1 MFEKEGKEQV
11 IDAGLETPDPV
22 RELQIK
28 LYRKAKSEPDFRF
41 YLLYDKIFRR
51 DVLLRAWTLARANDG
66 APGVDGQSFEE
77 IESEGVMEWL
87 DGLGKELHDKT
98 YQPQP
103 VRRVMIP
110 KPGGGER
117 PLGIPT
123 IRDRV
128 AQTAAKLILE
138 PIFEADFEPNAYG
151 YRPGRSAQ
159 DAIQEVDKLLYQ
171 GYTDVVDADLSKYFD
186 TIPHAELM
194 QCVARRIVDK
204 HVLHLIRMWLKV
216 PVEERDEKGK
226 KRLKGGR
233 DNDRGT
239 PQGGVISPLLA
250 NLYMNRM
257 LKGWKQTKRGEQY
270 QARIVS
276 YADDFVIL
284 SRGKA
289 KEALSWA
296 RGTLARLGL
305 RLNEAKTSVRD
316 ARQERFDFLGYTFGP
331 HIGRQTGR
339 EYIGCSPSPKSV
351 KRIRQSVREHLKP
364 CSVSPWDEVR
374 DRLNQKLR
382 GWKAYFGQGS
392 PGKAYKV
399 IDEYVDERVRH
410 FLRRRH
416 KVSSQGTRQ
425 FSTKRIYGELGV
437 FRLRGPLTR
446 CSPCVSLR

>member
-1 MFEKEGKEQV
+1 MSLK
-11 IDAGLETPDPV
+11 TPDKI
-22 RELQIK
+22 RELQNK

-41 YLLYDKIFRR
+41 YLLYDKVYRKDI
-51 DVLLRAWTLARANDG
+51 LQQAWAQAKANDG
-66 APGVDGQSFEE
+66 APGVDGESFEG
-77 IESEGVMEWL
+77 IESKGLEEWL

-151 YRPGRSAQ
+151 YRPKKSAQ
-159 DAIQEVDKLLYQ
+159 DAIQEVDKLLYK

-186 TIPHAELM
+186 TIPHPGLM

-204 HVLHLIRMWLKV
+204 HMLHLIQMWLKV
-216 PVEERDEKGK
+216 PVEERDEKGR
-226 KRLKGGR
+226 KRLTGGR
-233 DNDRGT
+233 ENDRGT

-257 LKGWKQTKRGEQY
+257 LKGWKQTKRGEQF

-289 KEALSWA
+289 NEALGWA
-296 RGTLARLGL
+296 RETLTRLGL
-305 RLNEAKTSVRD
+305 TLNERKTSIRN
-316 ARQERFDFLGYTFGP
+316 ARKERFDFLGYTFGP
-331 HIGRQTGR
+331 HFSRRTGR
-339 EYIGCSPSPKSV
+339 EHLGCSPSKKSV
-351 KRIRQSVREHLKP
+351 QRIKEKVGEHLKP
-364 CSVSPWDEVR
+364 GNVAGWEEVR
-374 DRLNQKLR
+374 DRLNQKLQ
-382 GWKAYFGQGS
+382 GWKAYFSFGS
-392 PGKAYKV
+392 PARAHEV
-399 IDEYVDERVRH
+399 LDRHVEERVRH

-416 KVSSQGTRQ
+416 KVLTQGTRTYSRQ
-425 FSTKRIYGELGV
+425 RIYGELGV
-437 FRLRGPLTR
+437 FRLRGPLGEART
-446 CSPCVSLR
+446 

>member
-1 MFEKEGKEQV
+1 V
-11 IDAGLETPDPV
+11 IDASLEIPDKV
-22 RELQIK
+22 RDLQIK
-28 LYRKAKSEPDFRF
+28 LYRKAKKEPGFRF
-41 YLLYDKIFRR
+41 YQLYDKVYRE
-51 DVLLRAWTLARANDG
+51 DVLLRAWVLAKANHG
-66 APGVDGQSFEE
+66 APGVDGESFED
-77 IESEGVMEWL
+77 IESRGLREWL
-87 DGLGKELHDKT
+87 NGLGKDLHDKT

-151 YRPGRSAQ
+151 YRPKKSAQ
-159 DAIQEVDKLLYQ
+159 DAIQEVDKLLYA

-186 TIPHAELM
+186 TIPHSELM
-194 QCVARRIVDK
+194 QCVARRVVDK
-204 HVLHLIRMWLKV
+204 HILHLVKMWLKV
-216 PVEERDEKGK
+216 PVEERDEKAEAPTRGARQGK
-226 KRLKGGR
+226 KRLTGGK

-257 LKGWKQTKRGEQY
+257 LKGWKQTGRAEQY
-270 QARIVS
+270 RARIVA

-289 KEALSWA
+289 NEALGWA
-296 RGTLARLGL
+296 RGTLTRLGL
-305 RLNEAKTSVRD
+305 TLNEQKTSIRN
-316 ARQERFDFLGYTFGP
+316 ARKERFDFLGYTFGP
-331 HIGRQTGR
+331 HFSKRLRR
-339 EYIGCSPSPKSV
+339 EYIGCSPSKKSV
-351 KRIRQSVREHLKP
+351 NRIKQSVGEHLKP
-364 CSVSPWDEVR
+364 CNVAPWEEVR

-382 GWKAYFGQGS
+382 GWKEYFGLGS
-392 PGKAYKV
+392 PTKAYEV
-399 IDEYVDERVRH
+399 LDEHVEERVRH

-416 KVSSQGTRQ
+416 KVSSQGTRE
-425 FSTKRIYGELGV
+425 FSMKRIFGELGV
-437 FRLRGPLTR
+437 FRLRGPLR
-446 CSPCVSLR
+446 DAAS